1 MTGRYRLVESIGQ
14 GGMGRVWRAA
24 DEMLDRQVAVKEM
37 RIDGLD
43 AEDTR
48 TRRERTLREARATAR
63 IDHPNVVRVYDVVDE
78 GERLWIVME
87 LVKGRSLERMIAEDG
102 PLGPRDTA
110 LLGLGLVRALRQ
122 VHARGVLHRDI
133 KPGNVLVESG
143 DRTGHRIVLTD
154 FGIAAMQ
161 DAKALTMVGM
171 LVGSPDYMAPERVS
185 GRPQGPPSD
194 IWSLGAT
201 LCAALGGRS
210 PFSRD
215 TTLATLHAVLYEEPE
230 LPAAAGP
237 LADVL
242 TALLEKDPSIR
253 PGLDEVEVAL
263 HRVAFPAPTPT
274 LRMETGEDAGADGAG
289 DAGEQRGTGEG
300 GAATWT
306 DPGRED
312 SARASESVRADEAQQ
327 PEAAPAP
334 ERAGTS
340 APAWARGELRDPR
353 DPIGP
358 ETSGTAGTAGT
369 PGGSGVS
376 ADSGA
381 PGGPSDARGH
391 PPEGPDT
398 PAQPP
403 SPSVRW
409 TNQEPPTR
417 VVRAVRDPRVPEAEV
432 PGLSEPTGSLD
443 AVLPGRGSA
452 GADGAGG
459 SDSAAG
465 GSWSVTE
472 GAEPSDAV
480 PPGHLPSEAGGAGA
494 SDSVPAE
501 SRSVAERVQPMDA
514 VPPGHG
520 PSEAGASDAPG
531 SSPDGTRSAART
543 PEPSDVMA
551 PGGAASDVAGA
562 GDSAPA
568 VAGAG
573 DSARAVVGTTGSP
586 PDVTGGVDSA
596 SAAAGMPDVA
606 GAGDSARDVVGTTGW
621 PPGAAGAEDSAPAV
635 VGTTGSPPDAAAA
648 GDSAPDVAGTA
659 GSLPDLT
666 GAEGSPPDA
675 AGAGDATPDADAG
688 PAGEVVAARAELGV
702 PVEPFVTARSRL
714 REPSADHRA
723 SASTE
728 AVSEERSE
736 VRSEAP
742 SGNSAGASAGAA
754 LRAGATT
761 TSTPLASAPTQD
773 SLAAGVPTEH
783 FPMPDAPTRDTP
795 LRAASAPTR
804 VGPAPPTRR
813 SPHHPD
819 PAGPAPT
826 SGSAGNGGP
835 GIDTDEPAADPRTE
849 PRPGR
854 DPDPALIL
862 GPHPHRMPPGELP
875 GPARPATPHRGR
887 RRTALVAAGSVVAA
901 GAVVVAI
908 ILATTSGSPGDDKAG
923 GSPSAS
929 ASVSSSAPGAST
941 PGGTPSSTVE
951 GTARPRS
958 LPPGAHEEAGGFAW
972 ATPTGWRRDV
982 KTGAEVHYTSPD
994 GEQELAAKSS
1004 LARGDLMETWRT
1016 SEQNAHQGQDYRKIR
1031 LEETTFR
1038 DHPAVV
1044 WEYSFTL
1051 GGVPWHARLLGFN
1064 VGDKSYQI
1072 NTWYQPDIETQA
1084 LRTYDEVK
1092 DSFTVL

>member
-253 PGLDEVEVAL
+253 PGLDEVEAAL
-263 HRVAFPAPTPT
+263 HTVAFPAPTPT

-289 DAGEQRGTGEG
+289 DAGEQR
-300 GAATWT
+300 
-306 DPGRED
+306 GRED

-376 ADSGA
+376 ADSGVS
-381 PGGPSDARGH
+381 GGPSDVRGH
-391 PPEGPDT
+391 PPEEPGT

-443 AVLPGRGSA
+443 AVLPGQGSE

-465 GSWSVTE
+465 GSWPVTE

-494 SDSVPAE
+494 SDSVPAV
-501 SRSVAERVQPMDA
+501 SRSVTEGVQPMDA

-543 PEPSDVMA
+543 PEPSDVVA

-562 GDSAPA
+562 RDSAQA
-568 VAGAG
+568 VAGVMGLPPSAAGAVDAASTVVGTTGSPPDVAGAVDSASAAAGAG
-573 DSARAVVGTTGSP
+573 DSASAVVGTTGSP
-586 PDVTGGVDSA
+586 PDV
-596 SAAAGMPDVA
+596 
-606 GAGDSARDVVGTTGW
+606 
-621 PPGAAGAEDSAPAV
+621 
-635 VGTTGSPPDAAAA
+635 AAA
-648 GDSAPDVAGTA
+648 GDSAPAVTGTA
-659 GSLPDLT
+659 GSPLDVT
-666 GAEGSPPDA
+666 GAEGSPPDTP
-675 AGAGDATPDADAG
+675 GAGDATPEADAG

-702 PVEPFVTARSRL
+702 PVEPFVTARSRI

-826 SGSAGNGGP
+826 SGPAGNSGP
-835 GIDTDEPAADPRTE
+835 GIDTDESAADPRTE

-941 PGGTPSSTVE
+941 PGGIPSSTVE

-1084 LRTYDEVK
+1084 LRTYDTVK